1 MSTNPSPPA
10 GSSAA
15 PAPPP
20 PPQKDTFTVLF
31 DGKPVEV
38 PKNMNLIEAA
48 RLAGIEIPHFCFHP
62 RLSVVGQCR
71 MCLVEIEGIPKI
83 QAACTTPLKDGLS
96 VKTTTDKVKAC
107 RAANM
112 EFLLINHPLDC
123 PICDQAGECT
133 LQDNSF
139 GYGDQLSNYDE
150 AKRQYPT
157 FDRTMIGPHVIAD
170 MTRCIQCTRCIR
182 FTHEIAG
189 TGELTF
195 LDRGGRTLVWTHAGQ
210 ALDNPWSACAADV
223 CPVGALTVREFRFRS
238 RVWYLEKTPSLCP
251 GGNVGCNLSIES
263 KDSVVYRFLPRLNP
277 EVNDYWLCDYGR
289 FMSESLND
297 RDIHKATVREGTS
310 VSDAIVPLAV
320 ERVAREIRATIET
333 TGPSGVFFLGSAH
346 LSNEENFLL
355 RQVADHLA
363 CANRDAVVDKVEGG
377 RQCRIKAQ
385 KEWVEG
391 DEEAPNHRGAK
402 DMGMSP
408 AAGGYGL
415 DAVLSGKAAPE
426 VIVVADADFSRL
438 ANDPQTVAALRKA
451 RFLAVAGRNANALTR
466 AADVVLPAASMAE
479 REGTFTN
486 VQGRVQR
493 FQRAFL
499 PKPPIRPVLE
509 LVAMLG
515 RMLGYGDGS
524 QTPPGVLE
532 QIATEIPA
540 YSNIRPDEL
549 EGGRLLRKGDFIW
562 GGVL

>member
-1 MSTNPSPPA
+1 
-10 GSSAA
+10 
-15 PAPPP
+15 
-20 PPQKDTFTVLF
+20 
-31 DGKPVEV
+31 
-38 PKNMNLIEAA
+38 
-48 RLAGIEIPHFCFHP
+48 
-62 RLSVVGQCR
+62 
-71 MCLVEIEGIPKI
+71 
-83 QAACTTPLKDGLS
+83 
-96 VKTTTDKVKAC
+96 
-107 RAANM
+107 
-112 EFLLINHPLDC
+112 
-123 PICDQAGECT
+123 
-133 LQDNSF
+133 
-139 GYGDQLSNYDE
+139 
-150 AKRQYPT
+150 
-157 FDRTMIGPHVIAD
+157 
-170 MTRCIQCTRCIR
+170 
-182 FTHEIAG
+182 
-189 TGELTF
+189 
-195 LDRGGRTLVWTHAGQ
+195 
-210 ALDNPWSACAADV
+210 
-223 CPVGALTVREFRFRS
+223 
-238 RVWYLEKTPSLCP
+238 
-251 GGNVGCNLSIES
+251 
-263 KDSVVYRFLPRLNP
+263 
-277 EVNDYWLCDYGR
+277 VN
-289 FMSESLND
+289 
-297 RDIHKATVREGTS
+297 
-310 VSDAIVPLAV
+310 DAIVPLAV
-320 ERVAREIRATIET
+320 ERIAREIRATIET
-333 TGPSGVFFLGSAH
+333 AGPSGVFFLGSAH

-355 RQVADHLA
+355 RKVADHVA
-363 CANRDAVVDKVEGG
+363 CPNRDATVDKVSGG

-408 AAGGYGL
+408 GAGGYGL

-466 AADVVLPAASMAE
+466 AADVLLPAASMAE